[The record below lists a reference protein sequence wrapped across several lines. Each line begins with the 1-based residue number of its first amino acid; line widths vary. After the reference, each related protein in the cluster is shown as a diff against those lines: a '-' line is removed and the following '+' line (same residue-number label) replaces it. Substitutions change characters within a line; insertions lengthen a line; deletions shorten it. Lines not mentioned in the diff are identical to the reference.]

1 MCPPSHQRKCLLSD
15 SKSKMRR
22 PDRRSFL
29 ATSSRAGL
37 GLSLLAL
44 HGCSPSES
52 VPAGAST
59 NTVDSGLIADLER
72 LMPQLMA
79 TASVPGLSLVVI
91 RDAQVAWRRGFGVAN
106 AMTGAPVADDTIF
119 EAGSMSKAVFAYVVL
134 KLCETGVLDLDR
146 PLSRYTDERVITD
159 DARSDRLTTRHVL
172 SHMSGLPNWRSRSE
186 PMAFAF
192 EPGERW
198 SYSGEAY
205 SYLQFIV
212 SRLQGR
218 IDPND
223 CGSYEKDVK
232 VCASDIDSYMRARL
246 LDPFDMT
253 SGTYVWNETLQQ
265 RGATTHDA
273 KGVLLQ
279 RGRASATDAA
289 RYGAAGGLF
298 TTPTD
303 YARFLIEVMAPK
315 PADNWRMTSEHIAD
329 MLRPVVRVGDVP
341 PHSWALGWQILHTPM
356 GDAIAHGGSNPG
368 FQSYAAASVVRRT
381 GMVFMTNGDRGF
393 EIINEIVSGG
403 TLQRILGQD

>member
-1 MCPPSHQRKCLLSD
+1 MT
-15 SKSKMRR
+15 RR
-22 PDRRSFL
+22 LDRRSFL
-29 ATSSRAGL
+29 ATGSRAGL

-44 HGCSPSES
+44 HGCSQPER

-72 LMPQLMA
+72 LMPGLMA
-79 TASVPGLSLVVI
+79 KASVPGLSLVVI

-106 AMTGAPVADDTIF
+106 ATTGAPIADDTIF

-146 PLSRYTDERVITD
+146 PLSRYTGERVVAD
-159 DARSDRLTTRHVL
+159 DPRSDRLTTRHVL

-218 IDPND
+218 VHPDD
-223 CGSYEKDVK
+223 CGSYENDVK
-232 VCASDIDSYMRARL
+232 VCASDIDAYMRTRL
-246 LDPFDMT
+246 LDPFEMT
-253 SGTYVWNETLQQ
+253 SGTYVWHETLQQ
-265 RGATTHDA
+265 RGAGAHDA
-273 KGVLLQ
+273 NGVLLQ
-279 RGRASATDAA
+279 KGRTSAIDAA

-315 PADNWRMTSEHIAD
+315 PADDWRMTPGHVAD
-329 MLRPVVRVGDVP
+329 MLRPVVRVGEAP
-341 PHSWALGWQILHTPM
+341 PHSWALGWQILHAPV

-368 FQSYAAASVVRRT
+368 FQAYAAASVARRT
-381 GMVFMTNGDRGF
+381 GLVVMTNGDRGF
-393 EIINEIVSGG
+393 EIINEITSGAI
-403 TLQRILGQD
+403 LQQVLGQD